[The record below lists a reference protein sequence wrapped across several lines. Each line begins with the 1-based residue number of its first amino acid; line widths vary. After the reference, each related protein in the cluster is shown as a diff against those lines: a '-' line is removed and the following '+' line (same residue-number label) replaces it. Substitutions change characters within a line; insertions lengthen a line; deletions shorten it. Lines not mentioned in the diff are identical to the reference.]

1 LSRFRK
7 SAARKITTIACAILR
22 RYRLISG
29 REEEIDIT
37 SHPSFPT
44 GENMPMFI
52 IVKMNREPI
61 EKRRKNQLRLR
72 VFASYLATVL
82 IFERDAISKYS
93 Y

>member
-1 LSRFRK
+1 MIRGS
-7 SAARKITTIACAILR
+7 
-22 RYRLISG
+22 
-29 REEEIDIT
+29 EEGIEIT

-44 GENMPMFI
+44 GENIPMFI
-52 IVKMNREPI
+52 IVNMKREPI

-82 IFERDAISKYS
+82 IFDRDAISKYS

>member
-1 LSRFRK
+1 M
-7 SAARKITTIACAILR
+7 
-22 RYRLISG
+22 YRLIRGS
-29 REEEIDIT
+29 EEGIEIT

-44 GENMPMFI
+44 GENIPMFI
-52 IVKMNREPI
+52 IVNMKREPI

-82 IFERDAISKYS
+82 IFDRDAISKYS

>member
-1 LSRFRK
+1 M
-7 SAARKITTIACAILR
+7 TTIACAIFR
-22 RYRLISG
+22 RYKLIRGSDEG
-29 REEEIDIT
+29 IDTT

-52 IVKMNREPI
+52 SVKIKRDPI
-61 EKRRKNQLRLR
+61 EKSRKNQLRLR

-82 IFERDAISKYS
+82 IFDRNAISYYS

>member
-1 LSRFRK
+1 M
-7 SAARKITTIACAILR
+7 TTIACAILR

-29 REEEIDIT
+29 SEEGIETT
-37 SHPSFPT
+37 SHPSFPI

-82 IFERDAISKYS
+82 IFDRDAISKYS